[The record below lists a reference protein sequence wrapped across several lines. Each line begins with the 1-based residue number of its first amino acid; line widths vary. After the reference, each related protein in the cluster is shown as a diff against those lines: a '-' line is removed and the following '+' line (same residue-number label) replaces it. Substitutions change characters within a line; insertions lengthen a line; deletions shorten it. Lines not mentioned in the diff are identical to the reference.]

1 MNEEVG
7 NEKTGEVN
15 NIAVGKLLQT
25 VSNLIDYG
33 VTSFVTKMSELAGR
47 PLSLDEALALVEQN
61 SDLLSLELIDSVVD
75 SIDNKK
81 VRILISVA
89 LKLGGMLM
97 RTYGLA
103 DTLLNSPETLLEYL
117 KHVRPDL
124 YEVLQ
129 KYPNTSRLICAWVI
143 KKLF

>member
-61 SDLLSLELIDSVVD
+61 SDLLSLELIDSIVD

-81 VRILISVA
+81 VRMLIGVA

-97 RTYGLA
+97 RAYGLA
-103 DTLLNSPETLLEYL
+103 DTLFNSPETLLEYL
-117 KHVRPDL
+117 KTVRPDL